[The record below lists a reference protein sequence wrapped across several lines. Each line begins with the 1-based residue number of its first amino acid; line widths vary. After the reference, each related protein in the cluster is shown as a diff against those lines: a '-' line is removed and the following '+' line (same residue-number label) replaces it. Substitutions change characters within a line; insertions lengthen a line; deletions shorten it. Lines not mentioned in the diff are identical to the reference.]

1 MGPLIKQYLQFQW
14 EYDILVEWLGLRLQ
28 APQIGKNTFYTQE
41 VSILR
46 QAKQCRMVKQVIWIC
61 DVFSAE
67 GKNIAPS
74 A

>member
-46 QAKQCRMVKQVIWIC
+46 QVKQCRMVKQVIWIC